1 MSNITEIEENSIV
14 ESFSSLMG
22 INGDI
27 YIKEILSTGKLSRS
41 SYEDICNNISYNSED
56 SIKKYFGLVH
66 WYYLKGYLGEEED
79 YDKEY
84 EEEDFDDDLDNIG
97 EYPLPSGLPRDNY

>member
-27 YIKEILSTGKLSRS
+27 YIKEILETP
-41 SYEDICNNISYNSED
+41 
-56 SIKKYFGLVH
+56 
-66 WYYLKGYLGEEED
+66 
-79 YDKEY
+79 
-84 EEEDFDDDLDNIG
+84 
-97 EYPLPSGLPRDNY
+97 YPNHLNK